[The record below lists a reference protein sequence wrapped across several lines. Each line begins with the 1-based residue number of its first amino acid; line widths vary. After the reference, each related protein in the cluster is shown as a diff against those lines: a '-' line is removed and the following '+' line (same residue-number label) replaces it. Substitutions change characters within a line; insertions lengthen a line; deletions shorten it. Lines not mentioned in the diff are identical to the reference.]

1 MKEIQ
6 CTLCQSDNVTYIPN
20 KIRNDTEGI
29 YKMYRCE
36 HCQTHFLYPR
46 PVNAQLQ
53 KYYDGAFREEVHAD
67 TYYHYDVLDSVFQ
80 RFMQEARTRV
90 GRVSDE
96 LKREDEI
103 LEIGCSVGYF
113 LDAAADRVKAVY
125 GTEWDKKAQ
134 AYIRDRLKKTNIKV
148 SDNPEDFNRQFD
160 KIFMFHV
167 LEHIESP
174 ISFLKDLKSVLKPGG
189 KIYIEVPNVDDILVK
204 TYECDAFKNFYYK
217 KAHLYNFNE
226 KGLSY
231 VFEQAGYQYQI
242 DFIQRYDLSNHL
254 YWLGKGVPGGY
265 GRYAEILGDKVNEEY
280 IKALKEKKQTDTLF
294 AVCWI

>member
-1 MKEIQ
+1 MERIQ
-6 CTLCQSDNVTYIPN
+6 CTLCQSEDVIYIPN

-36 HCQTHFLYPR
+36 HCQTHFLYPK

-53 KYYDGAFREEVHAD
+53 EYYDGTFREEVHSD
-67 TYYHYDVLDSVFQ
+67 TYYNYEVLDGVFK
-80 RFMQEARTRV
+80 RFTPEAKVRV
-90 GRVSDE
+90 ERVADE
-96 LKREDEI
+96 LNSADEI

-113 LDAAADRVKAVY
+113 LDAAADKVKAVY

-134 AYIRDRLKKTNIKV
+134 QYIRDCLKKPNIKV
-148 SDNPEDFNRQFD
+148 SDNPEDFNQKFD

-167 LEHIESP
+167 LEHIEDP
-174 ISFLKDLKSVLKPGG
+174 ISFLKDLKGVLKPEG

-204 TYECDAFKNFYYK
+204 TYECDAFKDFYYK

-226 KGLSY
+226 KGMSY
-231 VFEQAGYQYQI
+231 IFEQAGYQYQI
-242 DFIQRYDLSNHL
+242 DYIQRYDLSNHL
-254 YWLGKGVPGGY
+254 YWLGRGLPGGY
-265 GRYAEILGDKVNEEY
+265 RKYADILGDAVNSEY
-280 IKALKEKKQTDTLF
+280 VKALKENKQTDTLF